1 MKLKHGGSR
10 KGSGNKPKW
19 GNQPTSRITVP
30 TAYLDRLE
38 EYALRIQSGIDLESR
53 VLILPLEATIQIG
66 RGLAIGYTRN
76 KRTRLMDAIDR
87 PTTAI
92 AELSTLEKSFLNNT
106 GQQSIQSLLGY
117 CGKVGS
123 IYWGSFD
130 RCLKFPGFSDEEHGA
145 VSPVKVCLHWLKFR
159 LEKECG
165 EILSEVAIFPDSQGI
180 LHGKLALD
188 LAFTFEAQVCDTIL
202 INCVNRQRIGLKD
215 FDNLTELPRSVKTIL
230 DESFGDKLRAKAQG
244 GYTFREVIL
253 AEVKKILLAIKG
265 ILAYE
270 AIVFRGQ

>member
-1 MKLKHGGSR
+1 MKDNRGGSR

-38 EYALRIQSGIDLESR
+38 EYALRIQSGIDPESR
-53 VLILPLEATIQIG
+53 ILILPPEVTIQIG
-66 RGLAIGYTRN
+66 RELAIGYARN

-87 PTTAI
+87 PTATITA
-92 AELSTLEKSFLNNT
+92 LRTLEKSFLNNT
-106 GQQSIQSLLGY
+106 AQQSIQSLLGY

-123 IYWGSFD
+123 IYWQSFD
-130 RCLKFPGFSDEEHGA
+130 RCFKFPGFFDEECGTA
-145 VSPVKVCLHWLKFR
+145 SPVKICLDWLKAR

-165 EILSEVAIFPDSQGI
+165 EILSEVAIVPDSQGI
-180 LHGKLALD
+180 LHSKLALD
-188 LAFTFEAQVCDTIL
+188 LAFIFEAQICDTIL

-215 FDNLTELPRSVKTIL
+215 FDSLTDLTRSAKTIL
-230 DESFGDKLRAKAQG
+230 DESFDDKLRSKAQSG
-244 GYTFREVIL
+244 CTFREIIL
-253 AEVKKILLAIKG
+253 AEAKKVLLAVKG

-270 AIVFRGQ
+270 AIVFRGR